1 MIALYPGSFD
11 PITNGHINVIE
22 RASKLFDTLVVSVLI
37 NQSKR
42 SLFTVE
48 ERMELLNGAIGHIKN
63 IRIESF
69 QGLLVD
75 YARKM
80 NAGVI
85 VRGLRVVSDFE
96 YEMQMSLMNNALEKE
111 LDTVFLCAV
120 GDFTFLS
127 SSVVKEVA
135 SFGGDV
141 SKFVPDNVKLAL
153 DKKFGR

>member
-11 PITNGHINVIE
+11 PITNGHINVME
-22 RASKLFDTLVVSVLI
+22 RASKLFDTLVVSILI
-37 NQSKR
+37 NQNKK
-42 SLFTVE
+42 SLFTLE
-48 ERMELLNGAIGHIKN
+48 ERMEFLKGAIGHIYN

-75 YARKM
+75 YAKEI

-85 VRGLRVVSDFE
+85 VRGLRAVSDFE
-96 YEMQMSLMNNALEKE
+96 YEMQMALMNNALEKDV
-111 LDTVFLCAV
+111 DTIFLCAD

-141 SKFVPDNVKLAL
+141 SKFVPSNVKLAL